1 MDESEKRS
9 ESIRAGGGASSKRQM
24 LSKKEPNKRS
34 TLMNAGMSASRKGLQ
49 DQEKSERSADNNHSS
64 FRQPSTNRD
73 TSPTRNLDQDGS
85 SQLTYPN

>member
-1 MDESEKRS
+1 
-9 ESIRAGGGASSKRQM
+9 
-24 LSKKEPNKRS
+24 
-34 TLMNAGMSASRKGLQ
+34 MNAGMSASRKGLQ
-49 DQEKSERSADNNHSS
+49 DQEKSERSAENNHSS